1 MKLALCCLAFG
12 SLPLSGHVAAL
23 AVYTEFQHPPN
34 AAVVDSLHAEVNS
47 IILPLGLGL
56 EWRSLD
62 EHGNRVSGELAV
74 ISFKGTCDN
83 SGSPPQAGE
92 SRGLAWTH
100 ITDGQILPFTD
111 VDCDRIR
118 AFAGSRIKNRV
129 PSDRDRLLGR
139 AVGRVVAH
147 ELYHILARRAHHG
160 SGSVDRPEYTARDL
174 VSDDFQ
180 FEETECRILQL
191 ENSQA
196 IPVGIGNFA
205 GPAGSAKKGEAKF
218 LKERC
223 SVCHGSRGQGTR
235 NGPPLRKGAHSVS
248 AVVLAAQLG
257 IDSAAMCR
265 RAKQLKLPPLS
276 FSADDLQDLVRFL
289 NDLL

>member
-1 MKLALCCLAFG
+1 
-12 SLPLSGHVAAL
+12 
-23 AVYTEFQHPPN
+23 
-34 AAVVDSLHAEVNS
+34 VDS
-47 IILPLGLGL
+47 IILSLGLGL

-62 EHGNRVSGELAV
+62 RHGDRVSGELAV

-83 SGSPPQAGE
+83 RGFPPQADD
-92 SRGLAWTH
+92 SRGLGWTH

-111 VDCDRIR
+111 VDCDQIR
-118 AFAGSRIKNRV
+118 AFVRAQMKATN
-129 PSDRDRLLGR
+129 PADRDRLLGR

-180 FEETECRILQL
+180 LQETECRILKL
-191 ENSQA
+191 VNSQSILA
-196 IPVGIGNFA
+196 GIVDFE
-205 GPAGSAKKGEAKF
+205 GPTGSAKKGEAKF

-235 NGPPLRKGAHSVS
+235 NGPALRKGAHSVS
-248 AVVLAAQLG
+248 NVVLAAQLG

-276 FSADDLQDLVRFL
+276 FSAGDLPDLVRFL

>member
-1 MKLALCCLAFG
+1 VKLALCCLVLG
-12 SLPLSGHVAAL
+12 SLPLSGQVAAL
-23 AVYTEFQHPPN
+23 AVYTDFQHPPN
-34 AAVVDSLHAEVNS
+34 AAVVDSLHAEVDS

-62 EHGNRVSGELAV
+62 AHGDRVSGELAV

-83 SGSPPQAGE
+83 SGLPPHADD
-92 SRGLAWTH
+92 SRSLGWTH

-118 AFAGSRIKNRV
+118 SFTGSRIKGRA

-180 FEETECRILQL
+180 LQETECRILQL
-191 ENSQA
+191 ANSQ
-196 IPVGIGNFA
+196 VDFEGL
-205 GPAGSAKKGEAKF
+205 AGSAKKGEAKF

-223 SVCHGSRGQGTR
+223 SACHGSRGQGTR
-235 NGPPLRKGAHSVS
+235 NGPALRKGARPVS
-248 AVVLAAQLG
+248 SVVLAAQLG

-276 FSADDLQDLVRFL
+276 FSADDLPDLVRFL
-289 NDLL
+289 NDLF